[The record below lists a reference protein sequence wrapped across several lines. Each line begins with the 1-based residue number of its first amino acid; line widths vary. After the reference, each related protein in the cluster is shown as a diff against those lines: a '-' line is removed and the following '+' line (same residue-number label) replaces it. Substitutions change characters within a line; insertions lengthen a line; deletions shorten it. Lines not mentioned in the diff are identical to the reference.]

1 MNYQKKGSSG
11 VKTAPNYPRFVLV
24 TGLSGSGKSQALR
37 FFDDL
42 GFYCV
47 DNLPAALVPTFA
59 DLVMQADSPR
69 NRIAVCV
76 DARSGKDLLNLPSY
90 LDAVAEMGFRPDTL
104 FLESSDDV
112 LHRRYG
118 ESRRR
123 HPSSPTGGIKEG
135 IQRERELLS
144 PILGRADLVVDT
156 SELSPAELRE
166 RIGAMFSGKI
176 AGRGL
181 TISVVS
187 FGFKYGAPHEADL
200 VWDVRFL
207 PNPYYDE
214 ELRSLTGSEPEVRE
228 YVLNNDVARE
238 FLRRIKGLL
247 KFLLPR
253 YVEEPKSY
261 LTIAVGC
268 TGGRHRSVS
277 VAREIVRL
285 LRDLKFDT
293 RLRHRDVDR
302 EL

>member
-1 MNYQKKGSSG
+1 M
-11 VKTAPNYPRFVLV
+11 LV
-24 TGLSGSGKSQALR
+24 TGLSGSGKSQVLR

-59 DLVMQADSPR
+59 ELVMHADVPR

-76 DARSGKDLLNLPSY
+76 DARSGNALLNLPSY

-104 FLESSDDV
+104 FLETSNDV
-112 LHRRYG
+112 LRRRYS

-123 HPSSPTGGIKEG
+123 HPSSPTGGIEEG
-135 IQRERELLS
+135 IRRERELLS

-156 SELSPAELRE
+156 SDLSPPELRE
-166 RIGAMFSGKI
+166 RISAMFSG
-176 AGRGL
+176 AVRSQEL
-181 TISVVS
+181 TITVVS

-200 VWDVRFL
+200 VLDVRFL

-238 FLRRIKGLL
+238 FLTRIKGLL
-247 KFLLPR
+247 KFLIPR
-253 YVEEPKSY
+253 YVEEPNPTSP
-261 LTIAVGC
+261 
-268 TGGRHRSVS
+268 
-277 VAREIVRL
+277 
-285 LRDLKFDT
+285 
-293 RLRHRDVDR
+293 
-302 EL
+302 